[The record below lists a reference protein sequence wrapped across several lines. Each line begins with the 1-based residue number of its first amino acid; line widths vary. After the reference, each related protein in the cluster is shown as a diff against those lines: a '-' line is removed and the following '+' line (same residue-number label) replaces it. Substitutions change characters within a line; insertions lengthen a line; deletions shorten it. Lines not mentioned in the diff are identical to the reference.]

1 MANSIETQVRS
12 ELSDLESTVTA
23 LQKLGDITGNL
34 EPNDMASFGY
44 LSYYLGER
52 LQEQF
57 QAFHVTV
64 SQRLLPFVSAIKAE
78 NLQ

>member
-1 MANSIETQVRS
+1 MANNIETHVRD
-12 ELSDLESTVTA
+12 ELRELERTVTA
-23 LQKLGDITGNL
+23 LQKLGDITANL
-34 EPNDMASFGY
+34 QPGDMPSFGF

-64 SQRLLPFVSAIKAE
+64 SQQLLPFVAGIKAE
-78 NLQ
+78 KLQ